1 MNKTNHLLRAVCTV
15 FAAALM
21 AGCSACLAARAPGF
35 HPSWAAVYLA
45 ALASAAAVQLG
56 RRSAPWAIGAAAAI
70 LIALGAIAAVYFSD
84 LAAGVKALLDPL
96 LEMNPADA
104 ANAGTGMGMALL
116 LAVAL
121 GAMFTLLLHA
131 ISGAAFVLL
140 VLVAAVLCALTVNPE
155 ISVWTALPGLAAG
168 AAAFGLPGV
177 SHRDGVRPVLVIP
190 ALMLS
195 LLALLIAPAQNT
207 TWQPLEHLAQR
218 VRAIV
223 EDYIRF
229 TEERIA
235 FSINE
240 EGYDHAGMIGDTVV
254 AMLGGPAD
262 PDHGAVMRV
271 TSDSRL
277 LLRGAIKRSYTGYS
291 WVDDVPKARY
301 LYYDFTHRGVR
312 QDVFNSETAED
323 LDGFR
328 LKTARVEMLDSGTS
342 TLFVPGHL
350 AEFEMGLKDAVY
362 YNSAGEIFL
371 TREVQPGDSYAL
383 RAYAADDN
391 QALIAA
397 AAKLQGAK
405 DENYDRALAD
415 YTALPDGISSRVYAL
430 AVELTKDAGNPAEK
444 ALAIQEYLAKNYE
457 YTLEGRY
464 PDAGKDFVSWFLLEE
479 KKGYCSYFAS
489 SMAVMCRIA
498 GMPARYVEGY
508 FVPAAGET
516 VLTGENAH
524 AWVEVYLKGLGW
536 VAFDPTARS
545 MELSGDL
552 PDENA
557 GDGYDRHG
565 TEDESGRENP
575 FGGELPEDEPT
586 PSPTPDIGSDPDPT
600 PESDIGMNHPESTPT
615 PDPGEAPDDGGD
627 ENPPEEPQQDPAPQ
641 DAPDDPD
648 RDPESGHVWL
658 WILAALILIAVIVL
672 AVLWV
677 KKRLRNTDPLILCA
691 SVRSGAL
698 AGVILYRGILT
709 LLAQTGLAPMNGETP
724 QAFALR
730 ADAAISNPAY
740 LRFVDGVVTGRYSGK
755 GFGKETLENGR
766 RAYGVFLRGMRRGE
780 KLRFCIR
787 RIFHGLGSFE
797 NIP

>member
-1 MNKTNHLLRAVCTV
+1 MNKTNQLLRAACTV
-15 FAAALM
+15 LSAALM
-21 AGCSACLAARAPGF
+21 AGCSAYLAARAPGF

-45 ALASAAAVQLG
+45 ALASAAVVQLG
-56 RRSAPWAIGAAAAI
+56 RRSSAWAIGASAAI
-70 LIALGAIAAVYFSD
+70 LIALGALAALYFGD
-84 LAAGVKALLDPL
+84 LATGVRALLDPL

-104 ANAGTGMGMALL
+104 ANAATGAGMALL
-116 LAVAL
+116 LAVLL
-121 GAMFTLLLHA
+121 GAVFTLLLHA
-131 ISGAAFVLL
+131 LSGAAFVLL

-155 ISVWTALPGLAAG
+155 ISAWTALPGLAAG
-168 AAAFGLPGV
+168 VAAFGLPGTA
-177 SHRDGVRPVLVIP
+177 HRDGVRPALVIP
-190 ALMLS
+190 ALVLS
-195 LLALLIAPAQNT
+195 LLAFMIAPAQNT
-207 TWQPLEHLAQR
+207 TWAPLEHLAQR

-262 PDHGAVMRV
+262 PDDGAVMRV
-271 TSDSRL
+271 SSDSRL

-301 LYYDFTHRGVR
+301 LYYDFTHRSVR
-312 QDVFNSETAED
+312 QDVFNSENAEK
-323 LDGFR
+323 LDGFS
-328 LKTARVEMLDSGTS
+328 LSTAQVEMLDSGTS
-342 TLFVPGHL
+342 TLFVPGQL

-371 TREVQPGDSYAL
+371 TREVQKGDSYAL
-383 RAYAADDN
+383 RAYTADSS
-391 QALIAA
+391 QALAAA
-397 AAKLQGAK
+397 AAKLQGEK

-430 AVELTKDAGNPAEK
+430 AVELTGGTNNPAEK
-444 ALAIQEYLAKNYE
+444 ALAIQEYLAKNYK

-479 KKGYCSYFAS
+479 KQGYCSYFAS

-498 GMPARYVEGY
+498 GIPARYVEGY
-508 FVPAAGET
+508 FVPGAGET
-516 VLTGENAH
+516 VLTGRNAH

-545 MELSGDL
+545 MELSGDT
-552 PDENA
+552 PDESA

-575 FGGELPEDEPT
+575 FDGRHPEDQ
-586 PSPTPDIGSDPDPT
+586 PTPDIGSNPDPT
-600 PESDIGMNHPESTPT
+600 PESDIGMNNPESTPT
-615 PDPGEAPDDGGD
+615 PEPGEAPPSDGEED
-627 ENPPEEPQQDPAPQ
+627 PPEPPQQDPAPQ
-641 DAPDDPD
+641 DAPDAPD
-648 RDPESGHVWL
+648 RDPESGRAWL
-658 WILAALILIAVIVL
+658 WILIALILIAAVVL

-677 KKRLRNTDPLILCA
+677 KKRLRDTDPLILCA

-698 AGVILYRGILT
+698 AGMILYRGVLT
-709 LLAQTGLAPMNGETP
+709 LLAQTGLVPMNGETP

-730 ADAAISNPAY
+730 ADAAIPNPAY

-755 GFGKETLENGR
+755 GFGRETLENGR
-766 RAYGVFLRGMRRGE
+766 RAYAVFFGGMRRGE